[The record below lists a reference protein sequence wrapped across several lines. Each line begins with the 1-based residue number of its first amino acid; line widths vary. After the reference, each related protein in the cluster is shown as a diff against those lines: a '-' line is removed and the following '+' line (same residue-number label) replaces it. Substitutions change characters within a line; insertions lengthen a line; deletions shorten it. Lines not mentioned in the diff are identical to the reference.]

1 MLAVCRAHDVDSQWH
16 AARRE
21 ESLAGALVPRVLAL
35 ADVVH
40 YPRAQD
46 YCWAIDVAARSRLL
60 GSATAVG
67 CIVDGAVGCIVDGL
81 VLGGV
86 HVGAAAATGWFG
98 VGPVTWFAFLDGR
111 GPEFSTSYS
120 LY

>member
-1 MLAVCRAHDVDSQWH
+1 MILAVCGAHDVDSQWH

-21 ESLAGALVPRVLAL
+21 ESLAGALVPRVLTL

-67 CIVDGAVGCIVDGL
+67 CIVDGL

-86 HVGAAAATGWFG
+86 HVGAAAGWFG
-98 VGPVTWFAFLDGR
+98 VGPVTWFAFLDER